1 MIQTVQEVMR
11 TTLAA
16 SAAFQVMVDA
26 DSSAEA
32 LDRIY
37 HDELPKPASGQQSH
51 SLVEMN
57 ELRPCAIIYTQ
68 VGQGGWRSER
78 DAMGGGC
85 WNHSGVLVV
94 VLMRNVPEEDKDDLS
109 KVDTDFRTIAGDI
122 VEDLI
127 GLNETAGYL
136 TMDRID
142 AMGPYRTEVKEL
154 QSIGDA
160 QVYELVIAWGQ
171 R

>member
-1 MIQTVQEVMR
+1 LIQAVQEVMR
-11 TTLAA
+11 VTLAA
-16 SAAFQVMVDA
+16 SAAFQAMVGA
-26 DSSAEA
+26 GSASAA
-32 LDRIY
+32 LARIY

-57 ELRPCAIIYTQ
+57 ALRPCAVVYTQ
-68 VGQGGWRSER
+68 VGQGGFRADR
-78 DAMGGGC
+78 DAMGNGC
-85 WNHSGVLVV
+85 WNNSGTLVV
-94 VLMRNVPEEDKDDLS
+94 VLMRNVPVEDKNDLS

-122 VEDLI
+122 IEDLI